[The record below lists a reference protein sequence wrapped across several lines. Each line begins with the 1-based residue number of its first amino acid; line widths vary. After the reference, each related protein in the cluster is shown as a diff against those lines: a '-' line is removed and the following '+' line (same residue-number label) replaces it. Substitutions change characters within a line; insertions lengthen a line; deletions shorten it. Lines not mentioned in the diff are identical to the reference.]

1 MNTLHI
7 KKGDNVIIRSGV
19 DKAKTGKVLEV
30 FPKTSLVLVEG
41 VGMYKKHQKP
51 RKDGQKGQILDK
63 YHPIHVSK
71 VMLADK
77 KSAKTAKTKKE
88 PKAAAKPA
96 RHDAGQ
102 AAPKKKTA
110 ATK

>member
-7 KKGDNVIIRSGV
+7 KKGDIVVVRSGV

-30 FPKTSLVLVEG
+30 FPKTGLVLVEG

-51 RKDGQKGQILDK
+51 RKEGQKGQIVDK
-63 YHPIHVSK
+63 YHPIHASKVALEGKKKVSK
-71 VMLADK
+71 DAPK
-77 KSAKTAKTKKE
+77 AAKVLKE
-88 PKAAAKPA
+88 PKEKKAAT
-96 RHDAGQ
+96 
-102 AAPKKKTA
+102 PKKKAA